1 MRGRHVLRSQ
11 AVRGYIGEASAVEV
25 GEVVVVV
32 LGIWID
38 VELEVIVDSLL
49 LVPWAAK
56 VVAESSGAVDPGYFW
71 GDSLSAAY

>member
-1 MRGRHVLRSQ
+1 MRERHLLRSQ

-25 GEVVVVV
+25 GELVVVV

-56 VVAESSGAVDPGYFW
+56 VVAESSGAVDPGNFW